1 MTLTA
6 EQSFS
11 LTRDAIMMAIAAL
24 VFYWGRDR
32 QLTQTAI
39 ENHFTAI
46 EGHLTATDLRIE
58 SYLKASEDRFDKASG
73 RASKLASLVQGIVG
87 RLDRLPE
94 ELREKKTFCSHDTV
108 ALMISDAIQRSRSGG
123 PGAMTQ

>member
-1 MTLTA
+1 MNLTP
-6 EQSFS
+6 EQWFS

-39 ENHFTAI
+39 ESHFTAI
-46 EGHLTATDLRIE
+46 ESHLQATDLRIE
-58 SYLKASEDRFDKASG
+58 SYLKSSEDRFDKASA
-73 RASKLASLVQGIVG
+73 RSSKLASLVQGIVG

-108 ALMISDAIQRSRSGG
+108 ELLISKALRAQKDIV
-123 PGAMTQ
+123 